1 MIKQTLTA
9 CFLVTIM
16 TITCKSK
23 QSNEVKALQDEL
35 ANIMKVDSASETTML
50 NPKFDANKLCGF
62 GIFKIGNSLENTITY
77 LLSTKTYGIDS
88 FSSREQKMKF
98 DFNHVSN
105 NRKYIIKINPPKSTL
120 DQFDDLENSSW
131 CKDTKV
137 FLLTKYV
144 IDNIT
149 LDNLVATYYKDKLVK
164 VSCEW
169 SMDLSNA
176 IESKYGKPDKKIADE
191 NLTPPIYS
199 TYWYNQ
205 DIEAWETSLETLKF
219 NVGIKGGDRFLFG
232 CSDRDF
238 QEQDKID
245 KANNKEK
252 LKNF

>member
-1 MIKQTLTA
+1 MIRQTLTA
-9 CFLVTIM
+9 CILLTVLT
-16 TITCKSK
+16 TACKSK
-23 QSNEVKALQDEL
+23 QSKEVKALQDEL
-35 ANIMKVDSASETTML
+35 ANITKVDSASEATML

-77 LLSTKTYGIDS
+77 LISTKTYGVDS

-98 DFNHVSN
+98 DFNHASSN
-105 NRKYIIKINPPKSTL
+105 KKYVIKINPPKSTL

-137 FLLTKYV
+137 FLVTKYV
-144 IDNIT
+144 VDNIT
-149 LDNLVATYYKDKLVK
+149 LENLVATYYKDKLVK

-169 SMDLSNA
+169 STDLSNA
-176 IESKYGKPDKKIADE
+176 IESKYGKPDEKITDV
-191 NLTPPIYS
+191 NQKPIYYS
-199 TYWYNQ
+199 THWYNQ
-205 DIEAWETSLETLKF
+205 DVEAWETSLEALKF

-238 QEQDKID
+238 ETQDKID
-245 KANNKEK
+245 KENNKEK